1 MNFCMKININ
11 VFCRLIVSSLL
22 VIARHAQS
30 TQKSK
35 FIKSLQY
42 LKKEE
47 RDEVDFLHTDK
58 YRTFLQVN
66 TVNLGGH
73 GQSRPSYTK

>member
-1 MNFCMKININ
+1 MKININ

-22 VIARHAQS
+22 VIARYAQS

-73 GQSRPSYTK
+73 GQSRPSYTKY

>member
-1 MNFCMKININ
+1 MPK
-11 VFCRLIVSSLL
+11 VPKRAS
-22 VIARHAQS
+22 
-30 TQKSK
+30 
-35 FIKSLQY
+35 IKSLQY